1 MTYPVSIQTTDQMA
15 KLWLNET
22 ARVFHDRLIDD
33 TDRDWFIDLALD
45 LMQREFRCNTE
56 RDEVFGEKRVM
67 VGDILKLDA
76 PKKLY
81 EVITDQKKL
90 HKCLN

>member
-1 MTYPVSIQTTDQMA
+1 MA
-15 KLWLNET
+15 KLWLNEC

-33 TDRDWFIDLALD
+33 TDRDWFIDLAMD
-45 LMQREFRCNTE
+45 LMQREFRSNID
-56 RDEVFGEKRVM
+56 RDQVFGTDRLM

-81 EVITDQKKL
+81 EVIVD
-90 HKCLN
+90 